1 MTYLI
6 LAQICLTVGT
16 PDWVVVVCYI
26 GFAIRTLRALVVGIL
41 EGIKHYYEKD

>member
-16 PDWVVVVCYI
+16 PNWVVTLCYVLFALSVV
-26 GFAIRTLRALVVGIL
+26 ATLLKSIVKAYLD
-41 EGIKHYYEKD
+41 KDNI

>member
-16 PDWVVVVCYI
+16 PDWVVVLCYVL
-26 GFAIRTLRALVVGIL
+26 FALSVLASVLKCVAKTYLD
-41 EGIKHYYEKD
+41 KYDK

>member
-16 PDWVVVVCYI
+16 PDWVVVLCYVL
-26 GFAIRTLRALVVGIL
+26 FALSVVATLLKSIVKTYID
-41 EGIKHYYEKD
+41 KHNI